1 MVFMKAVLN
10 LQHNI
15 ASEGLERILSWE
27 GGTVIFLHV
36 YTCIIIYNI
45 VAIIFWWGGGGF
57 PGLAPSLLCRFM
69 VPLRIQT
76 Y

>member
-1 MVFMKAVLN
+1 MKAVLN

-45 VAIIFWWGGGGF
+45 VAIIFWWGGGISRACPLATVQIHGTTQNSNLL
-57 PGLAPSLLCRFM
+57 GL
-69 VPLRIQT
+69 
-76 Y
+76 